1 MIHCKPTTRQR
12 VMAANA
18 ARGLPVTPNL
28 WRTGG
33 GKAGAALNHTYAVRR
48 GPQQSWHSCYGCRT
62 LVSQGTLYYLSMPV
76 LDGSLAAVTARDPI
90 CLYGAICVGKIVFKA
105 SRSLLMS
112 ANSV

>member
-1 MIHCKPTTRQR
+1 MQARLWQR
-12 VMAANA
+12 
-18 ARGLPVTPNL
+18 LL
-28 WRTGG
+28 YLSFGG
-33 GKAGAALNHTYAVRR
+33 RR
-48 GPQQSWHSCYGCRT
+48 GPQQPWHGCYGCRT